1 MKRSD
6 WLNNSFPEAQAK
18 RSNWGESKSQKERR
32 PRPMAEL
39 VHSQLHAEDLDYQR
53 LRDPRRPLGITEALR
68 METADWRARYEQAIL
83 DTTTADERGL
93 LGWRA
98 EVIDRLQQTQ
108 GPFDREVTPT
118 MRERQNRA
126 L

>member
-32 PRPMAEL
+32 PTTALAMRPAI
-39 VHSQLHAEDLDYQR
+39 VDADYQR